1 MRFIG
6 TLVVVLFVGLA
17 AWFAMTVFTQ
27 GSIWASDVR
36 NNRLRATNSLRGD
49 ITDRDGNVLA
59 TTAQDGTR
67 LYTENALARRAL
79 SQTVGD
85 TAGMSGTGIET
96 FYSATLLDIS
106 TSLVDRLS
114 ELMGNARHVG
124 GSIQITVDGPLQA
137 WIASEFPVNED
148 TGACYRG
155 AARPLPDGGRHRRHE
170 RYRHRDLL
178 LLDAA

>member
-1 MRFIG
+1 MKELRRNMRFIG

-67 LYTENALARRAL
+67 RRFSPFFEYVL
-79 SQTVGD
+79 
-85 TAGMSGTGIET
+85 
-96 FYSATLLDIS
+96 F
-106 TSLVDRLS
+106 
-114 ELMGNARHVG
+114 
-124 GSIQITVDGPLQA
+124 
-137 WIASEFPVNED
+137 
-148 TGACYRG
+148 
-155 AARPLPDGGRHRRHE
+155 
-170 RYRHRDLL
+170 
-178 LLDAA
+178 